1 MYLSLKKSIKEKKAI
16 ISVVGLGYVG
26 LPLIIEFAKHFK
38 TIGYDKNNKKILN
51 LKNKKDIN
59 NIIENKNLQKTKIN
73 FTNNLQDLKK
83 SHIIVIALPTPVT
96 NNHLPNLKIIF
107 QSLKD
112 IIKIN
117 LKNKLIILES
127 TVYPGE
133 SQEIIN
139 LLEKKTDYKIN
150 NDFYFGYSPERIN
163 PGDKKNTL
171 KTIAKIVSGSNHN
184 AKNLVKLIYKKIIKK
199 IYVAKNIEYAE
210 MAKVIENCQR
220 DINIAFIN
228 EVALICDKLKLN
240 SSEVINLASTKWNFM
255 KFKPGLV
262 GGHCIGV
269 DPYYLAY
276 KAKKIGYNPKII
288 LSGRKLNEYMP
299 VFVTKKINKITENKK
314 NKILIMGLSYK
325 KDSNDF
331 RNSKSI
337 DLYKML
343 SKKHDVS
350 VYDPYLRKEIVKE
363 LKIKNHKINLKN
375 NNYDLI
381 VISVD
386 HSEFK
391 KIGLKKIKKVGKK
404 NVKIF
409 DLKNLFPN
417 NNHLYL

>member
-1 MYLSLKKSIKEKKAI
+1 M
-16 ISVVGLGYVG
+16 
-26 LPLIIEFAKHFK
+26 
-38 TIGYDKNNKKILN
+38 
-51 LKNKKDIN
+51 
-59 NIIENKNLQKTKIN
+59 
-73 FTNNLQDLKK
+73 
-83 SHIIVIALPTPVT
+83 
-96 NNHLPNLKIIF
+96 
-107 QSLKD
+107 
-112 IIKIN
+112 
-117 LKNKLIILES
+117 ES
-127 TVYPGE
+127 TVYPGA
-133 SQEIIN
+133 SQEFIN
-139 LLEKKTDYKIN
+139 FLEKKTDYKIN

-381 VISVD
+381 IISVD

>member
-127 TVYPGE
+127 TVYPGA
-133 SQEIIN
+133 SQEFIN
-139 LLEKKTDYKIN
+139 FLEKKTDYKIN